1 MRTLKIKTISL
12 VNKYINSDDFYT
24 ATGIY
29 NDVNLTILA
38 PDGFYQSGGR
48 YRQQLQG
55 VLGPSLACPDC
66 SPRSLYRTDDETS
79 VCDNYCTSSAY
90 AMDTEFATI
99 PARDYENLTIGD
111 EIVGGLANDGFYAVS
126 PYIETTGADKA
137 LWKILEIENDIII
150 NISECGAT
158 QCQNL

>member
-1 MRTLKIKTISL
+1 MSL
-12 VNKYINSDDFYT
+12 VNKYINSDDFDT

-66 SPRSLYRTDDETS
+66 SPRSLYRTDEETN

-90 AMDTEFATI
+90 DMDIEFTTN
-99 PARDYENLTIGD
+99 PARDYENLTNGD
-111 EIVGGLANDGFYAVS
+111 VIVGGLSFDGFYAVS
-126 PYIETTGADKA
+126 PYIATTGADKG
-137 LWKILEIENDIII
+137 LWKILRIQNNTIT

-158 QCQNL
+158 QCQDL

>member
-1 MRTLKIKTISL
+1 MSL
-12 VNKYINSDDFYT
+12 VNKYINSDDFDT

-48 YRQQLQG
+48 YRQQLLG
-55 VLGPSLACPDC
+55 ILGPSLACPDC
-66 SPRSLYRTDDETS
+66 SPRSLYRTDEETS

-90 AMDTEFATI
+90 DMDTEFATI
-99 PARDYENLTIGD
+99 PARDYEDLAIGD

-126 PYIETTGADKA
+126 PYIATTGADKG
-137 LWKILEIENDIII
+137 LWKILRIQNNIIT

-158 QCQNL
+158 QCQTP

>member
-1 MRTLKIKTISL
+1 MSL
-12 VNKYINSDDFYT
+12 VNKYINSDDFDT
-24 ATGIY
+24 ATAVY
-29 NDVNLTILA
+29 NDVNLTVLA

-48 YRQQLQG
+48 YRQQLSG
-55 VLGPSLACPDC
+55 VLGQSTACPDC

-90 AMDTEFATI
+90 YMDVEFTTN
-99 PARDYENLTIGD
+99 PVRDYDNLTNGD
-111 EIVGGLANDGFYAVS
+111 EIVGGLQFDGFYAVS
-126 PYIETTGADKA
+126 PYVATTGADKG

>member
-1 MRTLKIKTISL
+1 MSL
-12 VNKYINSDDFYT
+12 VNKYINSDDFDT

-66 SPRSLYRTDDETS
+66 SPRSLYRTDEATS

-99 PARDYENLTIGD
+99 PARNYEDLAIGD

-126 PYIETTGADKA
+126 PYIETTGADKT

-150 NISECGAT
+150 DIFNCGLT
-158 QCQNL
+158 QCDEF

>member
-1 MRTLKIKTISL
+1 MSL
-12 VNKYINSDDFYT
+12 VNKYINSDDFDT
-24 ATGIY
+24 ATAVY
-29 NDVNLTILA
+29 NDVNLTVLA

-55 VLGPSLACPDC
+55 VLGQSTACPDC
-66 SPRSLYRTDDETS
+66 SPRSLYRTDEETS

-90 AMDTEFATI
+90 DMDVEFATN
-99 PARDYENLTIGD
+99 PARDYDNLTNGD
-111 EIVGGLANDGFYAVS
+111 EIVGGLAFDGFYAVS
-126 PYIETTGADKA
+126 PYIATTGAPKN

-158 QCQNL
+158 QCQDL